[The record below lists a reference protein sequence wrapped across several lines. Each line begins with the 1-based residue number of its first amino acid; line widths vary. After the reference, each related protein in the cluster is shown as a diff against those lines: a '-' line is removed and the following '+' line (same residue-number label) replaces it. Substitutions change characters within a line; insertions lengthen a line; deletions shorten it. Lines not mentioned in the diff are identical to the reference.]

1 MKNFLREFI
10 PCFYPPVI
18 VFLFF
23 NWFLGGYFR
32 LYIIWPPYDIP
43 VHFLGGVSMGI
54 TGYMLLKLSEK
65 NNWIHISN
73 KLLFLLL
80 IVCYVSFTAT
90 VWELYEFLTDHYLG
104 TFNQPSIADTMGDMF
119 LGLLGGALS
128 GMMLLQ
134 RKQK

>member
-1 MKNFLREFI
+1 MKSIIREFI
-10 PCFYPPVI
+10 KCFYPPAI

-23 NWFLGGYFR
+23 NLLIGGYFQM
-32 LYIIWPPYDIP
+32 YIIWPPYDIP

-54 TGYMLLKLSEK
+54 TGYMLLKLCEK

-80 IVCYVSFTAT
+80 IVCYVSLTAT
-90 VWELYEFLTDHYLG
+90 VWEFYEFLMDHYLG

-119 LGLLGGALS
+119 FGLLGGAFAAS
-128 GMMLLQ
+128 FLL
-134 RKQK
+134 RKK